1 MRIVGAPT
9 RSLLLG
15 LLVTAAP
22 LTGCAETMGADKIA
36 MERDQ
41 ARLAAA
47 QRDQWI
53 RALEWQLA
61 AQRSDAEVT
70 RQRSEGFLREL
81 WTRTLELAA
90 QNAALAEQ
98 LKKAE
103 ADRAALAAQ
112 NAGEG
117 ARDPRGR
124 AAAGGARPDDL
135 RRVQAGI
142 EARITKLEDQL
153 TRIEVLVKESRA
165 KDARPP
171 GRPLS
176 PTLEDVV
183 DPWSTRR

>member
-90 QNAALAEQ
+90 QNLAIH
-98 LKKAE
+98 A
-103 ADRAALAAQ
+103 
-112 NAGEG
+112 
-117 ARDPRGR
+117 
-124 AAAGGARPDDL
+124 
-135 RRVQAGI
+135 
-142 EARITKLEDQL
+142 
-153 TRIEVLVKESRA
+153 SRA
-165 KDARPP
+165 
-171 GRPLS
+171 GRRLIS
-176 PTLEDVV
+176 GRSRWSDVV
-183 DPWSTRR
+183 PGGSRRRGERYG